1 MSEKTEYI
9 LTCETDRQAK
19 SLIESLIQLLK
30 DIESGKVQIKSVTS
44 KGKNIIIEYW
54 KS

>member
-1 MSEKTEYI
+1 MSENEEYI

-19 SLIESLIQLLK
+19 ALVESLIQLLR
-30 DIESGKVQIKSVTS
+30 DIQSGKVQIKSVTS
-44 KGKNIIIEYW
+44 EGKNIIIEYW